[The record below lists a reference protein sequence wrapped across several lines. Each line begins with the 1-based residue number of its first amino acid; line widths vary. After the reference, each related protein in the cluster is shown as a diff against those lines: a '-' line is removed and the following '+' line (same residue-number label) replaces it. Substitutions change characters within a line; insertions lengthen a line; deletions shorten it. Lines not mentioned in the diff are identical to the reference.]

1 MNKRLILATTTAV
14 LGLTL
19 AMPVLAAGA
28 ASVANAA
35 NSAEQLAKDRM
46 CFHCHEVKGEKRGPA
61 FEEVARRYAGQ
72 EGVRAR
78 LIKAVQSG
86 TASGAG
92 ALHHWGTG
100 EKMPRDA
107 ARVTVSA
114 TEAEQLVDYVL
125 SLKK

>member
-1 MNKRLILATTTAV
+1 MNMQQIRVTTTVV

-19 AMPVLAAGA
+19 GLSLSAPVRAE
-28 ASVANAA
+28 NAA
-35 NSAEQLAKDRM
+35 AATEQLAKDKM
-46 CFHCHEVKGEKRGPA
+46 CFQCHEIKGEKRGPA
-61 FEEVARRYAGQ
+61 FEDIARRYAGQ

-78 LIKAVQSG
+78 LIKNVQSG

-92 ALHHWGTG
+92 AVHHWGTG

-107 ARVTVSA
+107 ARVKVSA

>member
-28 ASVANAA
+28 ANNV
-35 NSAEQLAKDRM
+35 EQLAKDKM